1 MFLKHVAAAVLLS
14 AFASARPELSSSVS
28 PSNLKGIQAEPMTIF
43 NSAANSTLFM
53 FPNPDASGPAG
64 VPIKTDG
71 PEQGD
76 YSRWDRYYLSK
87 DHYWFKNIGT
97 GYWLM
102 VDQNDTLVAVP
113 DETPTTFVARSVGGQ
128 KYVISP
134 RDKDTAW
141 QPTYGASMIYGY
153 VLISFARP
161 SSDPA
166 THVTLTQLGLRPRDE
181 KADQHWTFRH
191 SSGAAAAPESL
202 D

>member
-113 DETPTTFVARSVGGQ
+113 DETPTIFVARSVGAQ

-153 VLISFARP
+153 
-161 SSDPA
+161 
-166 THVTLTQLGLRPRDE
+166 LGLRPRDE